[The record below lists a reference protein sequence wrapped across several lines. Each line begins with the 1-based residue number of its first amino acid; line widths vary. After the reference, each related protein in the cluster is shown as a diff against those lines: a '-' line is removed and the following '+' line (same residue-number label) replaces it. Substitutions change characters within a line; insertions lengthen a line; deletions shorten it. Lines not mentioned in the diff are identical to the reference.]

1 MPHGRPEREPE
12 QPEREPEQPHQP
24 RSFQPGEG
32 WRVGDDGVPYRHA
45 ARVLLLDADDRLLLV
60 RAHDAD
66 QVERTWWFTV
76 GGGIDPGETPEVAA
90 VREVAEETGLVI
102 DAGALVGPVASRWAL
117 FDFFARSVRQHEVFF
132 VHRLPVTGTAAEELS
147 TAGWTAVERSFVDE
161 LGWWS
166 LEQLREIDGEV
177 FPARLPELLAH
188 VLENLP
194 RAVGD
199 TDRPGAGTVRTAG
212 VWAPEVW
219 DLTESGPARR

>member
-1 MPHGRPEREPE
+1 MPQDAQEPQERQE
-12 QPEREPEQPHQP
+12 
-24 RSFQPGEG
+24 SFQPGEG
-32 WRVGDDGVPYRHA
+32 WQVGQDGVPYRYA

-76 GGGIDPGETPEVAA
+76 GGGIDAGETPRAA
-90 VREVAEETGLVI
+90 AAREVLEETGLVI
-102 DAGALVGPVASRWAL
+102 DADALVGPVASRWAV

-132 VHRLPVTGTAAEELS
+132 VHRLAEAGTAAKDLS

-166 LEQLREIDGEV
+166 PEELRVIDGEV
-177 FPARLPELLAH
+177 FPARLPDLLAH
-188 VLENLP
+188 VLEHLP
-194 RAVGD
+194 RPDGPA
-199 TDRPGAGTVRTAG
+199 PGARTG
-212 VWAPEVW
+212 WAPEVW